1 MLTWFLTLSIA
12 AAITATATLSGIF
25 GMAGGIVLM
34 GVFLV
39 ILPVGSAMMLH
50 GATQAVSN
58 GYRAFLTRDHI
69 DWAIFLRY
77 ILGAIAALSILSAIS
92 FVPEKALVFMAVGS
106 IPFIAIA
113 LPKRFTLDI
122 TKPGIPLA
130 AGFLISLINIVAGVA
145 GPLLDVFFVRSDLTR
160 HQVVATKAVT
170 QTFSHLMKLVYF
182 GLLVRQA
189 TLAADGELSTLPW
202 WLYVMAVPCA
212 MIGTTLGT
220 KVLDRISDTNFRRWS
235 QWIVLSLGAIC
246 FARGIYLLIG

>member
-1 MLTWFLTLSIA
+1 MSGLLTLFLA
-12 AAITATATLSGIF
+12 FAVVATATLSGIF

-34 GVFLV
+34 GIFLV

-77 ILGAIAALSILSAIS
+77 IFGTMVALAILSAVS

-106 IPFIAIA
+106 IPFIAAA
-113 LPKRFTLDI
+113 LPKKLALDI
-122 TKPGIPLA
+122 TKPGIPLI
-130 AGFLISLINIVAGVA
+130 AGFFISFINIVAGVA

-170 QTFSHLMKLVYF
+170 QTFSHLTKLVYF
-182 GLLVRQA
+182 GLLVREA
-189 TLAADGELSTLPW
+189 TLTANGELSTLPW
-202 WLYVMAVPCA
+202 WLYVMVVPCA
-212 MIGTTLGT
+212 MLGTTLGT
-220 KVLDRISDTNFRRWS
+220 KVLDKISDTNFRRWS
-235 QWIVLSLGAIC
+235 QWIVLTLGGIC
-246 FARGIYLLIG
+246 FARGAYLFLV